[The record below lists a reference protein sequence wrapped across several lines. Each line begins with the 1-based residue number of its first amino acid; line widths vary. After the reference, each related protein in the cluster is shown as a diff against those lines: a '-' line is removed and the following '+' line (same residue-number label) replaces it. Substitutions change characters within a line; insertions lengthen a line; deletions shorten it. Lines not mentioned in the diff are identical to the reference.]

1 VFDTSEVLV
10 RRAGVAP
17 GARRPALLSRLVRRP
32 AGVVGLAG
40 TLLVVGL
47 GLIGPIIA
55 PHDPFAADGPS
66 LAAPSWSY
74 PMGTDAL
81 GRDLFSGVLHG
92 ARTSLVVAAGVAAI
106 VLVAGLAVGL
116 VTGYRGGWVDDV
128 LMRITEAFQVLP
140 RFFFAL
146 VVLAFFG
153 PGLDRLVILLGATSW
168 PLLARVV
175 RADVF
180 ALRGREFVD
189 AARVAGASDTRIVL
203 REVLPHAVS
212 AAVAVLGLVIAQV
225 ILLEAGLAFLGLGDP
240 NALSWGTLA
249 SEAQRYLR
257 VGWWLSVF
265 PGAAILLTVLS
276 WNLLGDGLTDA
287 GSVRR

>member
-1 VFDTSEVLV
+1 MFDTSEVLV

-55 PHDPFAADGPS
+55 PHDPFAVDGPS

-116 VTGYRGGWVDDV
+116 VAGYRGGWVDDV

-265 PGAAILLTVLS
+265 LGAAILLTVLS

>member
-1 VFDTSEVLV
+1 MFDTSEVLV

-55 PHDPFAADGPS
+55 PHDPFAVDGPS

-116 VTGYRGGWVDDV
+116 VAGYRGGWVDDV
-128 LMRITEAFQVLP
+128 LMRITEEFQVLP

-168 PLLARVV
+168 PLLARV
-175 RADVF
+175 
-180 ALRGREFVD
+180 
-189 AARVAGASDTRIVL
+189 AGASDTRIVL

-212 AAVAVLGLVIAQV
+212 AAVAVLGLVIA
-225 ILLEAGLAFLGLGDP
+225 
-240 NALSWGTLA
+240 
-249 SEAQRYLR
+249 
-257 VGWWLSVF
+257 
-265 PGAAILLTVLS
+265 
-276 WNLLGDGLTDA
+276 
-287 GSVRR
+287 